1 MTRITL
7 ASAIEE
13 AAARDPVLS
22 NLVSLVGVV
31 KHRPRSA
38 DGPFGALAR
47 AIVFQQ
53 LAGRAAQAILGRVVD
68 TAGGHLTADALIRTS
83 DEALRAAGLSA
94 NKLASLRD
102 LTVKVLDGTV
112 DFARFA
118 HQSDVAI
125 IDRLISVR
133 GIGRWTAEM
142 FLMFE
147 LRRLDVWPVD
157 DLGVRQGYGLAWG
170 IDPPPTPKPLLALGE
185 PFRPY
190 RSILARYCWEAVA
203 LYRGGTDPSLRQIPT
218 ANERNMHTNR
228 HTPANEARADRI
240 LDDVRAIPKGRV
252 STYGD
257 VSPGAPRLVGQMLAT
272 APHDVPWHRVVRAD
286 GTIPMGSAQLARL
299 VDEGVPTRGDR
310 VDMKRARWM
319 GTPTP

>member
-38 DGPFGALAR
+38 DGPFGALVR

-118 HQSDVAI
+118 HQSDDAI

-142 FLMFE
+142 FLMF
-147 LRRLDVWPVD
+147 
-157 DLGVRQGYGLAWG
+157 
-170 IDPPPTPKPLLALGE
+170 
-185 PFRPY
+185 
-190 RSILARYCWEAVA
+190 
-203 LYRGGTDPSLRQIPT
+203 
-218 ANERNMHTNR
+218 
-228 HTPANEARADRI
+228 
-240 LDDVRAIPKGRV
+240 
-252 STYGD
+252 
-257 VSPGAPRLVGQMLAT
+257 
-272 APHDVPWHRVVRAD
+272 
-286 GTIPMGSAQLARL
+286 
-299 VDEGVPTRGDR
+299 
-310 VDMKRARWM
+310 
-319 GTPTP
+319 

>member
-1 MTRITL
+1 VTRIAL

-22 NLVSLVGVV
+22 NLVSLVGMV
-31 KHRPRSA
+31 KYRPRNA
-38 DGPFGALAR
+38 DGPFAALAR

-53 LAGRAAQAILGRVVD
+53 LAGRAAQAILGRVIAA
-68 TAGGHLTADALIRTS
+68 AGGRLTADALSSTS

-102 LTVKVLDGTV
+102 LTVNVLDGTV

-118 HQSDVAI
+118 RQSDDAI
-125 IDRLISVR
+125 IDQLIRVR

-147 LRRLDVWPVD
+147 LRRPDVWPVD
-157 DLGVRQGYGLAWG
+157 DLGVRQGYGLAWA
-170 IDPPPTPKPLLALGE
+170 IDPPPTPKQLLALGE

-203 LYRGGTDPSLRQIPT
+203 LYRGGTDPSLR
-218 ANERNMHTNR
+218 
-228 HTPANEARADRI
+228 
-240 LDDVRAIPKGRV
+240 
-252 STYGD
+252 
-257 VSPGAPRLVGQMLAT
+257 
-272 APHDVPWHRVVRAD
+272 
-286 GTIPMGSAQLARL
+286 
-299 VDEGVPTRGDR
+299 
-310 VDMKRARWM
+310 
-319 GTPTP
+319 